1 MKPYHKLSSPP
12 STYRSAHRVARHRAP
27 SDKTPAKQAGVALLV
42 VLMIVALVSVLATEM
57 GSRLQ
62 LNVQRVINIKDNNQ
76 AYWYAIG
83 TEAFARKSIATFMR
97 ENDDVVN
104 LNQGW
109 SEPLQYPVEGGVI
122 EAELEDLQSCFNLNG
137 LLQSQIGST
146 NNANDTDNVQAG
158 NTENTGAENN
168 AQADSNAN
176 SNNTNE
182 QNQANLNTRSVGQLN
197 LERDETEAMRAFLRL
212 LELVDLE
219 IDSYTAETV
228 RDSLA
233 DWLDDDDRMRTYGA
247 EDSTYM
253 GLQFPYLAANNLL
266 SAQSELRLVNGV
278 SPLWLNQL
286 LPYICVIPNFDLL
299 ALNVNTLTQERAPVL
314 AALTGLELSQAEGLI
329 AARPEDGWQTINDF
343 FAEPDLQ
350 AVNLTDMQRSWFQV
364 TSEYFLLHT
373 KTRYNEATFTLTSL
387 FAVNGDKVN
396 LVRREFGGVK

>member
-1 MKPYHKLSSPP
+1 MTLRSP
-12 STYRSAHRVARHRAP
+12 S
-27 SDKTPAKQAGVALLV
+27 KQSGVALLI

-62 LNVQRVINIKDNNQ
+62 LNVQRVINVKDNNQ

-83 TEAFARKSIATFMR
+83 AEAFARKSIATLMR
-97 ENDDVVN
+97 EDGDVIH

-109 SEPLQYPVEGGVI
+109 SQPFQYPVDGGVI

-137 LLQSQIGST
+137 ILQSQIGST
-146 NNANDTDNVQAG
+146 NNNVRDDDQANNNESDTNQASAAA
-158 NTENTGAENN
+158 TA
-168 AQADSNAN
+168 
-176 SNNTNE
+176 NE
-182 QNQANLNTRSVGQLN
+182 QNQANANTQNVGQID

-212 LELVDLE
+212 LELVDLG

-253 GLQFPYLAANNLL
+253 GLQFPYLAANSLL

-278 SPLWLNQL
+278 SPMWLNQL
-286 LPYICVIPNFDLL
+286 LPYVCVIPNFDLL
-299 ALNVNTLTQERAPVL
+299 ALNVNTITEEQAPVL
-314 AALTGLELSQAEGLI
+314 AAMTGLELNQAKGLI
-329 AARPEDGWQTINDF
+329 GARPEDGWQNINDF

-364 TSEYFLLHT
+364 TTEYFLLHT

-387 FAVNGDKVN
+387 FAVNGNKVN